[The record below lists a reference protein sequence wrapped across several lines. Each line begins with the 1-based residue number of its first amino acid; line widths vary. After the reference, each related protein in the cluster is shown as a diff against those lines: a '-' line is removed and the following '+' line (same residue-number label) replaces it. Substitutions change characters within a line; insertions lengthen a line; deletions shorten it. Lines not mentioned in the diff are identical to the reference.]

1 MTLDTLLLPLQSS
14 GGDVVGGLVG
24 LLFALVVLV
33 AVVSGT
39 WLTFSKAG
47 EPGWAAI
54 IPIYNLYVMLKIGG
68 NEWWWLLLLFVPIVN
83 IFVLAKI
90 SIDIAQ
96 SFGCGV
102 LFGIGLWLIPAIFF
116 PVLGFGDYEY
126 RGPGGSDP
134 GGSAQSF

>member
-1 MTLDTLLLPLQSS
+1 MSLDTLLLPLQSS
-14 GGDVVGGLVG
+14 GDAVGGLVG

-33 AVVSGT
+33 AVVGGT

-54 IPIYNLYVMLKIGG
+54 IPIYNLYVMIKIGG

-90 SIDIAQ
+90 SIDIAK

-102 LFGIGLWLIPAIFF
+102 LFGIGLCLIPAIFF

-126 RGPGGSDP
+126 RGPGGASP
-134 GGSAQSF
+134 GTSGQSI

>member
-1 MTLDTLLLPLQSS
+1 MSLDTLLLPLQSS
-14 GGDVVGGLVG
+14 GDAVGGLVG
-24 LLFALVVLV
+24 LLFALAILFLVVG
-33 AVVSGT
+33 GT

-54 IPIYNLYVMLKIGG
+54 VPIYNVYVMLKIGG

-90 SIDIAQ
+90 SIDIAT
-96 SFGCGV
+96 SFGRGV

-126 RGPGGSDP
+126 RGPGGSGP
-134 GGSAQSF
+134 SSGQSF

>member
-14 GGDVVGGLVG
+14 AGDAVAGLLA
-24 LLFALVVLV
+24 LLFALAVLV
-33 AVVSGT
+33 AVVGGM

-54 IPIYNLYVMLKIGG
+54 VPIYNVYVMLKIGD

-83 IFVLAKI
+83 IFVTVKM
-90 SIDIAQ
+90 SIDVAK

-102 LFGIGLWLIPAIFF
+102 LFGVGLWLLPVVFF

-126 RGPGGSDP
+126 RGPGGSGP
-134 GGSAQSF
+134 SSGQSF

>member
-1 MTLDTLLLPLQSS
+1 MTLDSLLLPLQSS
-14 GGDVVGGLVG
+14 AGDAVAGLVG
-24 LLFALVVLV
+24 LLIALVVLV
-33 AVVSGT
+33 AVVGGT

-54 IPIYNLYVMLKIGG
+54 IPIYNVYVMIKIGG

-90 SIDIAQ
+90 SIDIAE
-96 SFGCGV
+96 SFGCGL

-126 RGPGGSDP
+126 RGRGGSSP
-134 GGSAQSF
+134 SSGQSF